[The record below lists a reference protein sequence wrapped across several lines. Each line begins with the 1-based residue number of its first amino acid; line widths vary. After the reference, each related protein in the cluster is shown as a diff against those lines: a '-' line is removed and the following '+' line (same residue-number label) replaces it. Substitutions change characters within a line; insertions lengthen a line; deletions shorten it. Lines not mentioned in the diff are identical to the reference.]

1 MVTVRHSARD
11 GNWLS
16 SGPLRIILKTHSLTP
31 PSLNAL
37 RAGLFALGIA
47 LLAGCGSLPSLSLT
61 KPTATPPASAPAPTA
76 PPAAVRKPKIGLAL
90 GGGAA
95 RGFAHI
101 GVIKML
107 ESQGIVP
114 DYVVGT
120 SAGAVVGSLYAGGND
135 AFAMQKIAVQ
145 LDEKIFADWTL
156 GGRGLLKGEALQD
169 FINQHLNKRP
179 LEKLNKPFATVA
191 TDLNSGER
199 VVFRTGDTGMAVRA
213 SAAVPGVFQPTQF
226 RGRSYVDG
234 GLTSPVPVQAA
245 REMGADF
252 VIAVDI
258 SARPEGQPVD
268 SLSAIL
274 WQTTTIMGG
283 VIARN
288 ELRDADVVIRPTLP
302 YVKSWDFTARHDAMM
317 EGEKAALAALPQIR
331 QKLGR

>member
-1 MVTVRHSARD
+1 MSEPVFARRRLLTAVATV
-11 GNWLS
+11 
-16 SGPLRIILKTHSLTP
+16 
-31 PSLNAL
+31 
-37 RAGLFALGIA
+37 
-47 LLAGCGSLPSLSLT
+47 LLAGCSVLPG
-61 KPTATPPASAPAPTA
+61 KAPEKPPAVPVAPV
-76 PPAAVRKPKIGLAL
+76 AAKPKIGLALAL

-107 ESQGIVP
+107 ESHGIVP

-120 SAGAVVGSLYAGGND
+120 SAGAVVGSLYAGGYD

-226 RGRSYVDG
+226 RGRSFVDG

-245 REMGADF
+245 REMGADI

-258 SARPEGQPVD
+258 SDRPEGQPVD
-268 SLSAIL
+268 SLAAIL

-283 VIARN
+283 IIGAN
-288 ELRDADVVIRPTLP
+288 ELKGADIVIRPKLR
-302 YVKSWDFTARHDAMM
+302 YVKSWDFTARHDAML
-317 EGEKAALAALPQIR
+317 EGEKAALAALPNIK

>member
-1 MVTVRHSARD
+1 MFRFLPCLVA
-11 GNWLS
+11 
-16 SGPLRIILKTHSLTP
+16 
-31 PSLNAL
+31 
-37 RAGLFALGIA
+37 FA
-47 LLAGCGSLPSLSLT
+47 LLAGCGSLPSLSSS
-61 KPTATPPASAPAPTA
+61 KPAATPPAAATAAAPV
-76 PPAAVRKPKIGLAL
+76 AAKPKIGLAL

-107 ESQGIVP
+107 EAQGIVP

-120 SAGAVVGSLYAGGND
+120 SAGAVVGSLHAGGYD

-226 RGRSYVDG
+226 RGRSFVDG
-234 GLTSPVPVQAA
+234 GLTSPVPVRAA
-245 REMGADF
+245 REMGADI

-258 SARPEGQPVD
+258 SDRPEGQPVD
-268 SLSAIL
+268 SLAAIL

-283 VIARN
+283 IIGAN
-288 ELRDADVVIRPTLP
+288 ELKGADIVIRPKLR
-302 YVKSWDFTARHDAMM
+302 YVKSWDFTARHDAML
-317 EGEKAALAALPQIR
+317 EGEKAALAALPNIR

>member
-1 MVTVRHSARD
+1 MFRLLPCLVA
-11 GNWLS
+11 
-16 SGPLRIILKTHSLTP
+16 
-31 PSLNAL
+31 
-37 RAGLFALGIA
+37 FA
-47 LLAGCGSLPSLSLT
+47 LLAGCGSLPSLSSS
-61 KPTATPPASAPAPTA
+61 KPAATPPAAATAAAPV
-76 PPAAVRKPKIGLAL
+76 AAKPKIGLAL

-107 ESQGIVP
+107 EAQGIVA
-114 DYVVGT
+114 DYVAGT
-120 SAGAVVGSLYAGGND
+120 SAGAVVGSLYAGGYD

-169 FINQHLNKRP
+169 FINQHLSKRP

-226 RGRSYVDG
+226 RGRSFVDG

-245 REMGADF
+245 REMGADI
-252 VIAVDI
+252 VVAVDI
-258 SARPEGQPVD
+258 SDRPEGQPVD
-268 SLSAIL
+268 SLAAIL

-283 VIARN
+283 LIGAN
-288 ELRDADVVIRPTLP
+288 ELKGADIVIRPKLR
-302 YVKSWDFTARHDAMM
+302 YVRSWDFTARHDAML
-317 EGEKAALAALPQIR
+317 EGERAALAALPNIK

>member
-1 MVTVRHSARD
+1 MSEPVFARRR
-11 GNWLS
+11 L
-16 SGPLRIILKTHSLTP
+16 LTAVA
-31 PSLNAL
+31 S
-37 RAGLFALGIA
+37 A
-47 LLAGCGSLPSLSLT
+47 LLAGCSVLPG
-61 KPTATPPASAPAPTA
+61 KAPEKPPAVPV
-76 PPAAVRKPKIGLAL
+76 AAKPKIGLAL

-107 ESQGIVP
+107 ESNGIVP

-120 SAGAVVGSLYAGGND
+120 SAGAVVGSLYAGGYD

-226 RGRSYVDG
+226 RGRSFVDG

-245 REMGADF
+245 REMGAEI
-252 VIAVDI
+252 VVAVDI
-258 SARPEGQPVD
+258 SDRPEGQPVD
-268 SLSAIL
+268 SLAAIL

-283 VIARN
+283 IIGTN
-288 ELRDADVVIRPTLP
+288 ELKGADIVIRPKLR
-302 YVKSWDFTARHDAMM
+302 YVKSWDFTARHDAML
-317 EGEKAALAALPQIR
+317 EGEKAALAALPNIK

>member
-1 MVTVRHSARD
+1 MSEPVFARR
-11 GNWLS
+11 WL
-16 SGPLRIILKTHSLTP
+16 LT
-31 PSLNAL
+31 AV
-37 RAGLFALGIA
+37 ATA
-47 LLAGCGSLPSLSLT
+47 LLAGCSVLPG
-61 KPTATPPASAPAPTA
+61 KAPEKPPAVPVAPV
-76 PPAAVRKPKIGLAL
+76 AAKPKIGLAL

-107 ESQGIVP
+107 ESHGIVP

-120 SAGAVVGSLYAGGND
+120 SAGAVVGSLYAGGYD

-226 RGRSYVDG
+226 RGRSFVDG

-245 REMGADF
+245 REMGADI
-252 VIAVDI
+252 VVAVDI
-258 SARPEGQPVD
+258 SDRPEGQPVD
-268 SLSAIL
+268 SLAAIL

-283 VIARN
+283 IIGAN
-288 ELRDADVVIRPTLP
+288 ELKGADIVIRPTLR
-302 YVKSWDFTARHDAMM
+302 YVKSWDFTARHDAML
-317 EGEKAALAALPQIR
+317 EGEKAALAALPNIK

>member
-1 MVTVRHSARD
+1 MPCLVAFV
-11 GNWLS
+11 L
-16 SGPLRIILKTHSLTP
+16 I
-31 PSLNAL
+31 
-37 RAGLFALGIA
+37 
-47 LLAGCGSLPSLSLT
+47 AGCSSLSLSRAPE
-61 KPTATPPASAPAPTA
+61 KSATATPPPV
-76 PPAAVRKPKIGLAL
+76 PAAATRKPKIGLAL

-107 ESQGIVP
+107 ESHGIVP

-120 SAGAVVGSLYAGGND
+120 SAGAVVGSLYAGGYD

-226 RGRSYVDG
+226 RGRSFVDG
-234 GLTSPVPVQAA
+234 GLTSPVPVQAV
-245 REMGADF
+245 REMGADI
-252 VIAVDI
+252 VVAVDI
-258 SARPEGQPVD
+258 SDRPEGQPVD
-268 SLSAIL
+268 SLAAIL

-283 VIARN
+283 IIGTN
-288 ELRDADVVIRPTLP
+288 ELKGADIVIRPKLR
-302 YVKSWDFTARHDAMM
+302 YVKSWDFTARHDAML
-317 EGEKAALAALPQIR
+317 EGEKAALAALPNIK

>member
-1 MVTVRHSARD
+1 MGLSASRY
-11 GNWLS
+11 
-16 SGPLRIILKTHSLTP
+16 R
-31 PSLNAL
+31 
-37 RAGLFALGIA
+37 R
-47 LLAGCGSLPSLSLT
+47 LLVVASMLLIAGC
-61 KPTATPPASAPAPTA
+61 ATPPPIKQTVAPA
-76 PPAAVRKPKIGLAL
+76 KPKIGLAL

-107 ESQGIVP
+107 ESQGIIA

-120 SAGAVVGSLYAGGND
+120 SAGAVVGALYAGGND
-135 AFAMQKIAVQ
+135 AYAMQKVAIQ

-179 LEKLNKPFATVA
+179 LEKLNRPFATVA

-245 REMGADF
+245 REMGAEI

-258 SARPEGQPVD
+258 SDRPQGQPTD
-268 SLSAIL
+268 SLSAIM
-274 WQTTTIMGG
+274 WQMTTIMGG
-283 VIARN
+283 AIAAN
-288 ELRDADVVIRPTLP
+288 ELKGADIVIRPKLP
-302 YVKSWDFTARHDAMM
+302 YVRSWDFTARNDALL
-317 EGEKAALAALPQIR
+317 EGERAAQAALPAIR

>member
-1 MVTVRHSARD
+1 MSEPVFARRRLLTAVATV
-11 GNWLS
+11 
-16 SGPLRIILKTHSLTP
+16 
-31 PSLNAL
+31 
-37 RAGLFALGIA
+37 
-47 LLAGCGSLPSLSLT
+47 LLAGCSVLPG
-61 KPTATPPASAPAPTA
+61 KAPEKPPAVPVAPV
-76 PPAAVRKPKIGLAL
+76 AAKPKIGLALAL

-107 ESQGIVP
+107 ESHGIVP

-120 SAGAVVGSLYAGGND
+120 SAGAVVGSLYAGGYD

-226 RGRSYVDG
+226 RGRSFVDG

-245 REMGADF
+245 REMGADI

-258 SARPEGQPVD
+258 SDRPEGQPVD
-268 SLSAIL
+268 SLAAIL

-283 VIARN
+283 IIGAN
-288 ELRDADVVIRPTLP
+288 ELKGADVVIRPTLR
-302 YVKSWDFTARHDAMM
+302 YVKSWDFTARHDAML
-317 EGEKAALAALPQIR
+317 EGEKAALAALPDIR